1 MKNALR
7 VAMETVQGCVNAHIE
22 EEIAKHTP

>member
-7 VAMETVQGCVNAHIE
+7 VATETVQSSVNAHIE
-22 EEIAKHTP
+22 EEIARQTS